1 MKHVC
6 AYLLAQM
13 GGKSSPKAGDIETI
27 LGAVGAEA
35 DADSLSKLLSSL
47 EGKDNATVEM
57 KTPFGNFEFTGKF

>member
-13 GGKSSPKAGDIETI
+13 GGKSSPNSGDIETI

-47 EGKDNATVEM
+47 EGKEKFA
-57 KTPFGNFEFTGKF
+57 KRWFTER

>member
-13 GGKSSPKAGDIETI
+13 GGKSSPNSGDIETI

-47 EGKDNATVEM
+47 
-57 KTPFGNFEFTGKF
+57 